1 MSEYQSE
8 STYDYTVMSDH
19 EKELLISSLLEVD
32 LVQVSKK
39 LFANNIICEPTKNKL
54 ISLDYEYLDPK
65 LCIRYLLQNVF
76 ESVKDVQVWET
87 NKYDVSKWNRFV
99 QVLINLG
106 GKAKRVGMK
115 LKEAGTLLELQVG
128 QNDMTKHNS
137 SLLKVKDVK
146 KLMDVLYK
154 YAYKWEAIC
163 IALNLPRYVMEECRK
178 GRTDII
184 KLNDVLYNWIVS
196 QHPDTESA
204 TLHSLNQALG
214 GPIVRCGNAVLELMD
229 QFYEYDSQP
238 EIFKSSRS
246 SLTLLHPTT
255 TTVRFGRSA
264 LLEVQVS
271 DSLQSVSYQWTRDG
285 KKLYYNDGYEGM
297 NNNILC
303 ILEAT
308 DSGNFSCFIK
318 TDDDSVRS
326 KEAYLEVI
334 FPDRDDYLVSK
345 YSQFQEI
352 PKDAWPPVSA
362 GAFISIALIEGKKT
376 SFTHTISKSIDD
388 ILEEKEVIEYKK
400 VFGTYTSGALLFVE
414 GRPGSGKTTL
424 VHKVTRDW
432 AKSYSV
438 LKGASKVYLI
448 SLRLLNCTRKDK
460 ELFDILRLFYIDDD
474 DTRAAF
480 KEVKDSKGEGVCFI
494 LDGLD
499 EYIGNNEENVIQE
512 LIYKRILPLAM
523 VIVASR
529 PVGTAV
535 HRNNVKVSKRI
546 EVLGFTRGNIDRY
559 INNYPFGDDANM
571 ASKLMAHL
579 KLHTNTLH
587 MCYLPVHTSMVCY
600 LYMNLG
606 DQIPHTE
613 TKMYE
618 YFTGLTI
625 VRALRRD
632 GKKHVEFIS
641 LDDFEGEIKEYYE
654 KICELAFNM
663 TKDSVQVIPS
673 KNKINHALGSDASSL
688 GLIVIDS
695 TIGLYGYN
703 DVYTFLHL
711 TFQEFLAAFY
721 IKNLEDFEQ
730 LKIIEYLGHHK
741 QYQVI
746 KFYFG
751 LVNTEK
757 KLDQFKKFLNLV
769 PPGNT
774 HSFQCAF
781 ESRSHNA
788 CQEIFND
795 RNIINWN
802 RESSKNILYLN
813 SCYLIPSDF
822 VAMGYV
828 MSELPHH
835 LSTITFLNCHFDDEG
850 IKAYLLTV
858 NSYKLC
864 FIKYLQIFFE
874 GMQNRQLQLLIK
886 GLSLFLTELR
896 HLEELDLGTAILT
909 DKDVQSFKGISLNSL
924 KVLRISLSI
933 NQRDVLDILKFDSTH
948 LHVYASSVKH
958 LGLSDC
964 ESQNLTWSHLFHTFG
979 KHLAPYSESDP
990 ESMTLCCLSYCEIS
1004 FDKFL
1009 NCASYTLVDCGIDD
1023 EGISK
1028 LTRALTSR
1036 LRKPFLLRFD
1046 VNKITGK
1053 GAVCLAKL
1061 LRVLPEIKLF
1071 SAMCNNIDDTGA
1083 KALANS
1089 FKHCQQLI
1097 RIDLQCNDIG
1107 DEGAVALVEATTH
1120 IKYTNIELNIW
1131 SRYITEDGITN
1142 ALKCRDITTIK
1153 TVNFL
1158 KSQHIIQAYPQL
1170 LKKIMTYCYGL
1181 HDLKVK
1187 NMLEENNFNMIS
1199 TVIEELKYFSKL
1211 LYLNFEDCFIGLTG
1225 AIALADALKYLSKL
1239 KELNLKGNTFYLEGA
1254 LVIAGA
1260 LKYCMNL
1267 EVLNMSFSSHE
1278 CIAALGDGL
1287 KHNSCLVELDL
1298 SQNMLSSMA
1307 GNVLNKSIC
1316 SNLQNLNLAGCS
1328 IDSNGG
1334 ISLAEKLKYCS
1345 SLQQL
1350 NLGDNDIGCGL
1361 VAIAD
1366 NLRCPNLQVLCLIG
1380 VNINKNSAVALATA
1394 LMHCPVLEEV
1404 NLANN
1409 NIDTVSMKTLA
1420 EGLKFN
1426 SRLKIL
1432 YLHFNRIGSEGAA
1445 SLSRCFNKWQ
1455 NFQYLSLGHCQIN
1468 SLTAFADGLKHCNN
1482 LQTLFLDHNNIGTE
1496 GAIAL
1501 ANGLKYCCSLYFLLL
1516 MENPIED
1523 AGAIELFQELKH
1535 VKNIFVSEDRFE
1547 EKTKMIT
1554 RSTQL
1559 HSLLNDKILGL

>member
-8 STYDYTVMSDH
+8 SSYDYTVMSDH

-39 LFANNIICEPTKNKL
+39 LFANNIICESTKNIF

-65 LCIRYLLQNVF
+65 LCIRYLLQKVF
-76 ESVKDVQVWET
+76 ESVKVVQVWET
-87 NKYDVSKWNRFV
+87 KYDVSKWDRFV

-106 GKAKRVGMK
+106 GKAKKVGMK
-115 LKEAGTLLELQVG
+115 LKEAGTLLELQDG

-137 SLLKVKDVK
+137 PLLKEKDVK

-154 YAYKWEAIC
+154 YAYEWEAIC
-163 IALNLPRYVMEECRK
+163 IALNLPRYVVEECRK

-184 KLNDVLYNWIVS
+184 KLNDVLYNWIVG
-196 QHPDTESA
+196 QHPDTEPA
-204 TLHSLNQALG
+204 TFLSLKWVLG
-214 GPIVRCGNAVLELMD
+214 GPIVRCGKAVSDLMD
-229 QFYEYDSQP
+229 QFNEYDSQP
-238 EIFKSSRS
+238 EIFNSSRS
-246 SLTLLHPTT
+246 SLTLSHPTT

-271 DSLQSVSYQWTRDG
+271 DSLQSVSYQWMRDG
-285 KKLYYNDGYEGM
+285 KKLYYNDVYEGM
-297 NNNILC
+297 KNNILC

-308 DSGNFSCFIK
+308 DSGNFSCIIK

-345 YSQFQEI
+345 YSQFPEI
-352 PKDAWPPVSA
+352 PKDTWPPVST

-376 SFTHTISKSIDD
+376 SFSHTISKSIDD

-400 VFGTYTSGALLFVE
+400 VFGTYTSGALLLVE

-438 LKGASKVYLI
+438 VNGASKVYLI

-494 LDGLD
+494 SDGLD
-499 EYIGNNEENVIQE
+499 EYIGNNGENVIQE

-535 HRNNVKVSKRI
+535 HRNNAKVSKRI

-559 INNYPFGDDANM
+559 INNYPFGDDTNM

-587 MCYLPVHTSMVCY
+587 MCYLPVHASMVCY

-613 TKMYE
+613 TEMYE
-618 YFTGLTI
+618 HFTGLTI

-632 GKKHVEFIS
+632 GKKHAIYIL
-641 LDDFEGEIKEYYE
+641 LDDFEGEIKENFE

-663 TKDSVQVIPS
+663 TKNSVQVIPS
-673 KNKINHALGSDASSL
+673 KSKLNHALGSDASSL
-688 GLIVIDS
+688 GLLVIDS
-695 TIGLYGYN
+695 TIGLYGYK

-721 IKNLEDFEQ
+721 IKNLEDSEQ

-757 KLDQFKKFLNLV
+757 KIDQFKKFLNLV
-769 PPGNT
+769 PPGNI

-795 RNIINWN
+795 SNNDINPTLIVYSWKVLRNII
-802 RESSKNILYLN
+802 RMDESSKNILYLN
-813 SCYLIPSDF
+813 NCYLMPSDF

-828 MSELPHH
+828 MSELSHH
-835 LSTITFLNCHFDDEG
+835 LSTIRFLNCYFDEEG
-850 IKAYLLTV
+850 IKAFLLKV

-864 FIKYLQIFFE
+864 FIKHLQVSFE
-874 GMQNRQLQLLIK
+874 DIQNRQLQLLIK

-896 HLEELDLGTAILT
+896 YLEELDLGTAILT
-909 DKDVQSFKGISLNSL
+909 DKDVQSLKGISLKSL

-933 NQRDVLDILKFDSTH
+933 NQRDVLDILKFDSMH
-948 LHVYASSVKH
+948 LHVYAGSEKDY
-958 LGLSDC
+958 GFSDC
-964 ESQNLTWSHLFHTFG
+964 EHQNLTWSHLFHTFG

-1004 FDKFL
+1004 FDMFL

-1023 EGISK
+1023 DGILK
-1028 LTRALTSR
+1028 MTRALISR
-1036 LRKPFLLRFD
+1036 SRKPSLLRFD

-1053 GAVCLAKL
+1053 GAVCLAQL
-1061 LRVLPEIKLF
+1061 LRVAPEIKFF
-1071 SAMCNNIDDTGA
+1071 SAMCNNIDDIGA

-1089 FKHCQQLI
+1089 FKLCQQLK
-1097 RIDLQCNDIG
+1097 RIDLQCNAIG
-1107 DEGAVALVEATTH
+1107 DEGSVALVEATTH

-1131 SRYITEDGITN
+1131 SRYITDDGITN
-1142 ALKCRDITTIK
+1142 ALKCRDATTIK

-1158 KSQHIIQAYPQL
+1158 KSQHIIQVYPQL
-1170 LKKIMTYCYGL
+1170 LKKVMEYCYSL
-1181 HDLKVK
+1181 HEWKVK
-1187 NMLEENNFNMIS
+1187 NILEENNFNMIS
-1199 TVIEELKYFSKL
+1199 TVVEELKHFSKL
-1211 LYLNFEDCFIGLTG
+1211 LYLNFEDCLIGLTD
-1225 AIALADALKYLSKL
+1225 AVALADALKYLSQL
-1239 KELNLKGNTFYLEGA
+1239 KELNLKGNKLHSEGA

-1260 LKYCMNL
+1260 LKYCINL
-1267 EVLNMSFSSHE
+1267 EVLNMSLNMFSSRE

-1307 GNVLNKSIC
+1307 GKVLNQSIC
-1316 SNLQNLNLAGCS
+1316 SSLQKFNLAGCS
-1328 IDSNGG
+1328 IDSKGG
-1334 ISLAEKLKYCS
+1334 ISLAENFKYCS
-1345 SLQQL
+1345 TLQQL
-1350 NLGDNDIGCGL
+1350 NLGDNVIGCGL

-1394 LMHCPVLEEV
+1394 LMHCPVLEELY
-1404 NLANN
+1404 LANN

-1420 EGLKFN
+1420 EGLKLNRQSTHHHVNKSDFIV
-1426 SRLKIL
+1426 SR
-1432 YLHFNRIGSEGAA
+1432 A
-1445 SLSRCFNKWQ
+1445 SCGESRVTATGISPFFSNFS
-1455 NFQYLSLGHCQIN
+1455 NFQQDAYDFPVAPLLALFIDSSILRGLLLSLG
-1468 SLTAFADGLKHCNN
+1468 
-1482 LQTLFLDHNNIGTE
+1482 
-1496 GAIAL
+1496 
-1501 ANGLKYCCSLYFLLL
+1501 L
-1516 MENPIED
+1516 MIECFHEQ
-1523 AGAIELFQELKH
+1523 G
-1535 VKNIFVSEDRFE
+1535 
-1547 EKTKMIT
+1547 
-1554 RSTQL
+1554 
-1559 HSLLNDKILGL
+1559 IL

>member
-1 MSEYQSE
+1 M
-8 STYDYTVMSDH
+8 
-19 EKELLISSLLEVD
+19 
-32 LVQVSKK
+32 
-39 LFANNIICEPTKNKL
+39 
-54 ISLDYEYLDPK
+54 
-65 LCIRYLLQNVF
+65 
-76 ESVKDVQVWET
+76 
-87 NKYDVSKWNRFV
+87 
-99 QVLINLG
+99 
-106 GKAKRVGMK
+106 
-115 LKEAGTLLELQVG
+115 
-128 QNDMTKHNS
+128 
-137 SLLKVKDVK
+137 
-146 KLMDVLYK
+146 
-154 YAYKWEAIC
+154 
-163 IALNLPRYVMEECRK
+163 
-178 GRTDII
+178 
-184 KLNDVLYNWIVS
+184 
-196 QHPDTESA
+196 
-204 TLHSLNQALG
+204 
-214 GPIVRCGNAVLELMD
+214 
-229 QFYEYDSQP
+229 
-238 EIFKSSRS
+238 
-246 SLTLLHPTT
+246 
-255 TTVRFGRSA
+255 
-264 LLEVQVS
+264 
-271 DSLQSVSYQWTRDG
+271 
-285 KKLYYNDGYEGM
+285 
-297 NNNILC
+297 
-303 ILEAT
+303 
-308 DSGNFSCFIK
+308 
-318 TDDDSVRS
+318 
-326 KEAYLEVI
+326 
-334 FPDRDDYLVSK
+334 
-345 YSQFQEI
+345 
-352 PKDAWPPVSA
+352 
-362 GAFISIALIEGKKT
+362 
-376 SFTHTISKSIDD
+376 
-388 ILEEKEVIEYKK
+388 
-400 VFGTYTSGALLFVE
+400 FGTYTSGALLFVE
-414 GRPGSGKTTL
+414 GRPGSGKSTL

-480 KEVKDSKGEGVCFI
+480 KEVKDSKGEGACFI

-535 HRNNVKVSKRI
+535 HRNNAKVSKRI
-546 EVLGFTRGNIDRY
+546 EVLGFTRENIDRY
-559 INNYPFGDDANM
+559 INNYPFGDDSNM

-587 MCYLPVHTSMVCY
+587 MCYLPVHASMVCY
-600 LYMNLG
+600 LYMNLE
-606 DQIPHTE
+606 DEIPHTE

-632 GKKHVEFIS
+632 GKRHAKFIS
-641 LDDFEGEIKEYYE
+641 LGDLEGEMKENFD

-663 TKDSVQVIPS
+663 TKNSEQVIPS
-673 KNKINHALGSDASSL
+673 NCKINHALGSDASSL
-688 GLIVIDS
+688 GLLVIDS
-695 TIGLYGYN
+695 TIGLYGYK

-721 IKNLEDFEQ
+721 IKNLEDSEQ
-730 LKIIEYLGHHK
+730 LKIIEYLGHK
-741 QYQVI
+741 EQYQVI

-757 KLDQFKKFLNLV
+757 KLDQFKIFLNLV
-769 PPGNT
+769 PLGNT
-774 HSFQCAF
+774 YSFQCAF
-781 ESRSHNA
+781 ESRNHNA

-795 RNIINWN
+795 TKYYINPPLILCSWKVHRNIF
-802 RESSKNILYLN
+802 RMDESSKNILYLN
-813 SCYLIPSDF
+813 NCYLMPSDF

-828 MSELPHH
+828 MSELSHH
-835 LSTITFLNCHFDDEG
+835 LSTIRFLNCYFDEEG
-850 IKAYLLTV
+850 IRAFLLTV

-864 FIKYLQIFFE
+864 FIKYLQVSFE
-874 GMQNRQLQLLIK
+874 RMQNRQLQLLIK
-886 GLSLFLTELR
+886 DLSFLLTELR
-896 HLEELDLGTAILT
+896 YLEELNLGTAILT
-909 DKDVQSFKGISLNSL
+909 DKAVRSFKGISLNSL
-924 KVLRISLSI
+924 KVLCISLSI

-948 LHVYASSVKH
+948 LHVYASSLKH

-964 ESQNLTWSHLFHTFG
+964 ENQNLTWSHLFHTFG
-979 KHLAPYSESDP
+979 KHLAPYSESNP
-990 ESMTLCCLSYCEIS
+990 ESIILCCLSYCEIS

-1009 NCASYTLVDCGIDD
+1009 NCASYTLIDCGIDD

-1028 LTRALTSR
+1028 MTRALLSR
-1036 LRKPFLLRFD
+1036 TISLLRLD

-1061 LRVLPEIKLF
+1061 LRVLPEIKFF
-1071 SAMCNNIDDTGA
+1071 SAMCNNIDDIGA

-1097 RIDLQCNDIG
+1097 RIDLECNDIG

-1131 SRYITEDGITN
+1131 NKYITEDGITN

-1170 LKKIMTYCYGL
+1170 LKKLMTYCYGL
-1181 HDLKVK
+1181 HELKVK
-1187 NMLEENNFNMIS
+1187 NILEENNFNMIS
-1199 TVIEELKYFSKL
+1199 TIIEELKHFSNL
-1211 LYLNFEDCFIGLTG
+1211 LYLNFEDCLIGLTD
-1225 AIALADALKYLSKL
+1225 AIALAGALKYLSKL
-1239 KELNLKGNTFYLEGA
+1239 KELNLKGNKFYSEGT

-1267 EVLNMSFSSHE
+1267 EVLNMSFNMFSSHE

-1287 KHNSCLVELDL
+1287 KRNSCLVKLDL
-1298 SQNMLSSMA
+1298 SQNMLSSIA
-1307 GNVLNKSIC
+1307 GKVLNKSIC
-1316 SNLQNLNLAGCS
+1316 SNLQSLNLAGCS

-1350 NLGDNDIGCGL
+1350 KLGRNDIGCGL

-1366 NLRCPNLQVLCLIG
+1366 NLRCPNLQVLCLVG
-1380 VNINKNSAVALATA
+1380 VNINKNSAVTLATA

-1404 NLANN
+1404 YLVDN
-1409 NIDTVSMKTLA
+1409 NIDIVSMKTLA

-1426 SRLKIL
+1426 SRLKKL
-1432 YLHFNRIGSEGAA
+1432 YLQFNGFGSEGAA

-1455 NFQYLSLGHCQIN
+1455 NLQYLSLGHCQIN
-1468 SLTAFADGLKHCNN
+1468 SITALADGLKYCND
-1482 LQTLFLDHNNIGTE
+1482 LQTLDLDYNNIGTE

-1501 ANGLKYCCSLYFLLL
+1501 AKGLKYCCSLNFLHL

-1535 VKNIFVSEDRFE
+1535 VKYIATHIRRQV
-1547 EKTKMIT
+1547 
-1554 RSTQL
+1554 
-1559 HSLLNDKILGL
+1559 

>member
-8 STYDYTVMSDH
+8 SSYDFTVMYDRE

-32 LVQVSKK
+32 LVQVSKR
-39 LFANNIICEPTKNKL
+39 LFANNIIFESTKNIF

-76 ESVKDVQVWET
+76 ESVKDVRVWET

-115 LKEAGTLLELQVG
+115 LEAGTLLEVQDG
-128 QNDMTKHNS
+128 QNDMTKHNLP
-137 SLLKVKDVK
+137 LLKEKDVN
-146 KLMDVLYK
+146 KLMEVLYK
-154 YAYKWEAIC
+154 YAYEWEVIC

-178 GRTDII
+178 GSTDVI
-184 KLNDVLYNWIVS
+184 KLNDVLYKWIVG
-196 QHPDTESA
+196 QHPDTKPA
-204 TLHSLNQALG
+204 TFLNLKWVLG
-214 GPIVRCGNAVLELMD
+214 GPIVGCGKAVSDLMY
-229 QFYEYDSQP
+229 QFNEYDSQP
-238 EIFKSSRS
+238 EIFNSSRS

-255 TTVRFGRSA
+255 TTVRFGRST

-271 DSLQSVSYQWTRDG
+271 DSLQSVSYQWMRDG

-308 DSGNFSCFIK
+308 DSGNYSCIIK

-334 FPDRDDYLVSK
+334 FPDRDDYLVSN
-345 YSQFQEI
+345 YSQFPEI
-352 PKDAWPPVSA
+352 PKDTWPPVST

-376 SFTHTISKSIDD
+376 SFSHTISKCIDD

-400 VFGTYTSGALLFVE
+400 VFGTYTSGALLLVE

-424 VHKVTRDW
+424 VHKITRDW

-438 LKGASKVYLI
+438 LNGASKVYLI

-480 KEVKDSKGEGVCFI
+480 KQVKYCKGEGVCFI

-499 EYIGNNEENVIQE
+499 EYIGNNGENVIQE

-535 HRNNVKVSKRI
+535 HRNNAKVSKRI

-559 INNYPFGDDANM
+559 INNYPFGDDTNM

-587 MCYLPVHTSMVCY
+587 MCYLPVHASMVCY
-600 LYMNLG
+600 LYMNLE
-606 DQIPHTE
+606 DEIPHTE

-632 GKKHVEFIS
+632 GKKHAKFIS
-641 LDDFEGEIKEYYE
+641 LDDLEGEIKENFE

-663 TKDSVQVIPS
+663 TKNSEQVIPS
-673 KNKINHALGSDASSL
+673 KCKLNHALESDASSL
-688 GLIVIDS
+688 GLLVIDS
-695 TIGLYGYN
+695 TIGLYGYK

-721 IKNLEDFEQ
+721 IKHLEDFEQ

-751 LVNTEK
+751 LVDTEK
-757 KLDQFKKFLNLV
+757 KLDQFKMFLNLV

-774 HSFQCAF
+774 YSFQCAF

-795 RNIINWN
+795 CNIINWN
-802 RESSKNILYLN
+802 RETSKNILYLN
-813 SCYLIPSDF
+813 SCYLMPSDF

-835 LSTITFLNCHFDDEG
+835 LSKIRFLNCYFDDEG

-864 FIKYLQIFFE
+864 FIKHLQFFFE

-896 HLEELDLGTAILT
+896 YLEELDLGRAILT
-909 DKDVQSFKGISLNSL
+909 DNDVRSLKGISLSNL

-933 NQRDVLDILKFDSTH
+933 NQRDVLDILKFDSMH
-948 LHVYASSVKH
+948 LHVYAGSEKDY
-958 LGLSDC
+958 GFSDC
-964 ESQNLTWSHLFHTFG
+964 EHQNLTWSHLFHTFG
-979 KHLAPYSESDP
+979 KQLAPYSESDP
-990 ESMTLCCLSYCEIS
+990 YSESGPESIILCCLNLCEIS

-1028 LTRALTSR
+1028 MTKALISR
-1036 LRKPFLLRFD
+1036 SRKPFLLRFD

-1053 GAVCLAKL
+1053 GAVCLANL
-1061 LRVLPEIKLF
+1061 LRVLPEIKFF
-1071 SAMCNNIDDTGA
+1071 SAMCNNIDDIGA

-1097 RIDLQCNDIG
+1097 RIDLQCNAIG
-1107 DEGAVALVEATTH
+1107 DEGAVALVEVTPH
-1120 IKYTNIELNIW
+1120 KKYTNIELNIW
-1131 SRYITEDGITN
+1131 NKYITEDGITN

-1170 LKKIMTYCYGL
+1170 LKKLMTYCYSL
-1181 HDLKVK
+1181 HELKVK
-1187 NMLEENNFNMIS
+1187 NILEENNFNMIS

-1211 LYLNFEDCFIGLTG
+1211 LYLNFEDCLIGLTD
-1225 AIALADALKYLSKL
+1225 AIALAGALKYLSKL
-1239 KELNLKGNTFYLEGA
+1239 KELNLKGNKFYSEGT

-1267 EVLNMSFSSHE
+1267 EVLNMSFNMFSSLE

-1287 KHNSCLVELDL
+1287 ERNSCLVKLDL
-1298 SQNMLSSMA
+1298 SLNMLSSIA
-1307 GNVLNKSIC
+1307 GKVLNKSIC

-1334 ISLAEKLKYCS
+1334 ISLAEKLKYCL

-1350 NLGDNDIGCGL
+1350 NLGGNDIGCGL

-1366 NLRCPNLQVLCLIG
+1366 NLRCPNLQVLCLTG
-1380 VNINKNSAVALATA
+1380 VKINKNSAVALATT
-1394 LMHCPVLEEV
+1394 LMHCPVLEEIY
-1404 NLANN
+1404 LADNN
-1409 NIDTVSMKTLA
+1409 FDTVSMKTLA

-1426 SRLKIL
+1426 SRLKNL
-1432 YLHFNRIGSEGAA
+1432 YLDSNEIGSEGAA

-1455 NFQYLSLGHCQIN
+1455 NLLHLSLGHCQIN
-1468 SLTAFADGLKHCNN
+1468 SITAFADGLKHCNN
-1482 LQTLFLDHNNIGTE
+1482 LQTLDLDSNNIGTE

-1501 ANGLKYCCSLYFLLL
+1501 ANGLKYCCSLYRLLL
-1516 MENPIED
+1516 TGNPIED
-1523 AGAIELFQELKH
+1523 ADAIELFQVLKH
-1535 VKNIFVSEDRFE
+1535 VKNIHISEDRFE

-1554 RSTQL
+1554 RRLTQL
-1559 HSLLNDKILGL
+1559 

>member
-8 STYDYTVMSDH
+8 STYDFTVMYDR

-39 LFANNIICEPTKNKL
+39 LFANNIICESTRTIF

-76 ESVKDVQVWET
+76 ESVKVVQVWET
-87 NKYDVSKWNRFV
+87 KYDVSKWNRFV

-115 LKEAGTLLELQVG
+115 LKEAGTLLELQDG
-128 QNDMTKHNS
+128 QNDMTKHNLP
-137 SLLKVKDVK
+137 LLKEKDVK

-154 YAYKWEAIC
+154 YAYEWEAIC

-184 KLNDVLYNWIVS
+184 KLNDVLYKWIVG
-196 QHPDTESA
+196 QYPDAEPA
-204 TLHSLNQALG
+204 TLHSLNRALG
-214 GPIVRCGNAVLELMD
+214 GPIVRCGNAVSELMD
-229 QFYEYDSQP
+229 RFDEYDSQP
-238 EIFKSSRS
+238 ELFNSSRS
-246 SLTLLHPTT
+246 SLTLLHPTNT
-255 TTVRFGRSA
+255 RVRFGRSA

-271 DSLQSVSYQWTRDG
+271 DSLQSVSYQWMRDG

-297 NNNILC
+297 KNNILC

-308 DSGNFSCFIK
+308 DSGNYSCIIK
-318 TDDDSVRS
+318 TDDNSVRS

-345 YSQFQEI
+345 YSQFPEI
-352 PKDAWPPVSA
+352 PKDTWPPVST

-376 SFTHTISKSIDD
+376 SFSHTISKSIDD

-400 VFGTYTSGALLFVE
+400 VFGTYTIGALLLVE

-424 VHKVTRDW
+424 VHKITRDW

-438 LKGASKVYLI
+438 LNGASKVYLI

-460 ELFDILRLFYIDDD
+460 ELFDILRPFYIDDD

-499 EYIGNNEENVIQE
+499 EYIGNNGENVIQK

-535 HRNNVKVSKRI
+535 HRNNATVSKRI
-546 EVLGFTRGNIDRY
+546 EVLGFTRENIDRY

-587 MCYLPVHTSMVCY
+587 MCYLPVHASMVCY
-600 LYMNLG
+600 LYMNLE
-606 DQIPHTE
+606 DEIPHTE

-618 YFTGLTI
+618 HFTGLTI

-632 GKKHVEFIS
+632 GKKHAKFNS
-641 LDDFEGEIKEYYE
+641 LDDLEGEIKENFE

-663 TKDSVQVIPS
+663 TKNSVQVIPS
-673 KNKINHALGSDASSL
+673 KSKIKHALGSDASSL
-688 GLIVIDS
+688 GLLVIDS
-695 TIGLYGYN
+695 TIGLYGYK

-721 IKNLEDFEQ
+721 IKNIEDSEQ
-730 LKIIEYLGHHK
+730 LKIIEYLGHK
-741 QYQVI
+741 EQYQVI

-751 LVNTEK
+751 LVDTEK
-757 KLDQFKKFLNLV
+757 KLDQFKMFLNLV

-774 HSFQCAF
+774 YSFQCAF

-795 RNIINWN
+795 INNAINLPLILCSWKVHRNIF
-802 RESSKNILYLN
+802 RMDESSKNILYLN
-813 SCYLIPSDF
+813 NCYLMPSDF
-822 VAMGYV
+822 VAIGYV
-828 MSELPHH
+828 MSELSHH
-835 LSTITFLNCHFDDEG
+835 LSTIRFLNCYFDEEG
-850 IKAYLLTV
+850 IKAFLLKV
-858 NSYKLC
+858 NSKKFC
-864 FIKYLQIFFE
+864 FIKHLQVFFL
-874 GMQNRQLQLLIK
+874 QNGQLQLLIK

-896 HLEELDLGTAILT
+896 YLEELDLGTAILT
-909 DKDVQSFKGISLNSL
+909 DKAVRSFKGISLNSL

-933 NQRDVLDILKFDSTH
+933 NQRGVLDILKFDSMH
-948 LHVYASSVKH
+948 LHVYASSVKDH
-958 LGLSDC
+958 AYC

-979 KHLAPYSESDP
+979 KHLAPYSESNP

-1009 NCASYTLVDCGIDD
+1009 NCASYTLIDCGIDD

-1028 LTRALTSR
+1028 MTRALLSR
-1036 LRKPFLLRFD
+1036 KIFLLRLD

-1071 SAMCNNIDDTGA
+1071 SAMCNNIDDIGA

-1120 IKYTNIELNIW
+1120 IKYTNIELNLW
-1131 SRYITEDGITN
+1131 NKYITEEGITN
-1142 ALKCRDITTIK
+1142 ALKCGDITTIK

-1158 KSQHIIQAYPQL
+1158 KSQHIIQVYPQL
-1170 LKKIMTYCYGL
+1170 LKEVMAYCYGL
-1181 HDLKVK
+1181 HELKVK
-1187 NMLEENNFNMIS
+1187 NILEENNFNVIS
-1199 TVIEELKYFSKL
+1199 TVIEELKHFSKL

-1239 KELNLKGNTFYLEGA
+1239 KELNLKRNKLCSESA

-1267 EVLNMSFSSHE
+1267 EVLNMSFNTFSSRE
-1278 CIAALGDGL
+1278 CIAALGDLL
-1287 KHNSCLVELDL
+1287 KHNSCLVELNL
-1298 SQNMLSSMA
+1298 SLNRVSSMA
-1307 GNVLNKSIC
+1307 GNVLNQSSC
-1316 SNLQNLNLAGCS
+1316 SNLQNLNLDNCS
-1328 IDSNGG
+1328 IDSNDS
-1334 ISLAEKLKYCS
+1334 ISLAEKLRYCS
-1345 SLQQL
+1345 NLQQL
-1350 NLGDNDIGCGL
+1350 DLGNNVIGCGL

-1366 NLRCPNLQVLCLIG
+1366 SLRCPNLLVLCLTG
-1380 VNINKNSAVALATA
+1380 VKINKNSAVALATA

-1404 NLANN
+1404 YLADNN
-1409 NIDTVSMKTLA
+1409 FDTVSMKTLA

-1426 SRLKIL
+1426 SRLKNL
-1432 YLHFNRIGSEGAA
+1432 YLDLNEIGSEGAA

-1455 NFQYLSLGHCQIN
+1455 NLQSLSLGHCQIN
-1468 SLTAFADGLKHCNN
+1468 SITAFADELKYCNN
-1482 LQTLFLDHNNIGTE
+1482 LQTLDLDHNNIGTE

-1501 ANGLKYCCSLYFLLL
+1501 ANGLKYCCSLYRLLL
-1516 MENPIED
+1516 IGNPIED
-1523 AGAIELFQELKH
+1523 AGAIELFQILKH
-1535 VKNIFVSEDRFE
+1535 VKM
-1547 EKTKMIT
+1547 T
-1554 RSTQL
+1554 
-1559 HSLLNDKILGL
+1559 GLKK

>member
-1 MSEYQSE
+1 M
-8 STYDYTVMSDH
+8 
-19 EKELLISSLLEVD
+19 
-32 LVQVSKK
+32 
-39 LFANNIICEPTKNKL
+39 
-54 ISLDYEYLDPK
+54 
-65 LCIRYLLQNVF
+65 
-76 ESVKDVQVWET
+76 
-87 NKYDVSKWNRFV
+87 
-99 QVLINLG
+99 
-106 GKAKRVGMK
+106 
-115 LKEAGTLLELQVG
+115 
-128 QNDMTKHNS
+128 
-137 SLLKVKDVK
+137 
-146 KLMDVLYK
+146 
-154 YAYKWEAIC
+154 
-163 IALNLPRYVMEECRK
+163 
-178 GRTDII
+178 
-184 KLNDVLYNWIVS
+184 
-196 QHPDTESA
+196 
-204 TLHSLNQALG
+204 
-214 GPIVRCGNAVLELMD
+214 
-229 QFYEYDSQP
+229 
-238 EIFKSSRS
+238 
-246 SLTLLHPTT
+246 
-255 TTVRFGRSA
+255 
-264 LLEVQVS
+264 
-271 DSLQSVSYQWTRDG
+271 
-285 KKLYYNDGYEGM
+285 
-297 NNNILC
+297 
-303 ILEAT
+303 
-308 DSGNFSCFIK
+308 
-318 TDDDSVRS
+318 
-326 KEAYLEVI
+326 
-334 FPDRDDYLVSK
+334 
-345 YSQFQEI
+345 
-352 PKDAWPPVSA
+352 
-362 GAFISIALIEGKKT
+362 
-376 SFTHTISKSIDD
+376 
-388 ILEEKEVIEYKK
+388 
-400 VFGTYTSGALLFVE
+400 FGTYTSGALLFVE

-424 VHKVTRDW
+424 VHKVIRDW

-438 LKGASKVYLI
+438 LNGASKVYLI

-480 KEVKDSKGEGVCFI
+480 KELKDSKGEGVCFI

-499 EYIGNNEENVIQE
+499 EYIGNNGENVIQE

-535 HRNNVKVSKRI
+535 HRNNAKVSKRI

-587 MCYLPVHTSMVCY
+587 MCYLPVHASMVCF
-600 LYMNLG
+600 LYMNHE
-606 DQIPHTE
+606 DEIPHTE

-632 GKKHVEFIS
+632 GKKHDKFIS
-641 LDDFEGEIKEYYE
+641 LDDLDGEIKENFE

-663 TKDSVQVIPS
+663 TKNSEQVIPS
-673 KNKINHALGSDASSL
+673 KCKINHALESDASSL

-695 TIGLYGYN
+695 TFGLYGYK
-703 DVYTFLHL
+703 DVYMFLHL

-721 IKNLEDFEQ
+721 IKILEDSEQ

-746 KFYFG
+746 QFYFG
-751 LVNTEK
+751 LVDTEK
-757 KLDQFKKFLNLV
+757 KLHQFKMFLNLV

-774 HSFQCAF
+774 YSFQCAF

-795 RNIINWN
+795 RN
-802 RESSKNILYLN
+802 RESSKNILYLK
-813 SCYLIPSDF
+813 SCYLMPSDF
-822 VAMGYV
+822 IAMGYV

-835 LSTITFLNCHFDDEG
+835 LSTITFQNCYFDEEG

-864 FIKYLQIFFE
+864 FIKYLQVSFE
-874 GMQNRQLQLLIK
+874 RMQNRQLQLLIK

-896 HLEELDLGTAILT
+896 HLEEVDLGTAILT
-909 DKDVQSFKGISLNSL
+909 DNDVRSLKGISLNSL
-924 KVLRISLSI
+924 KVLRISLFI

-948 LHVYASSVKH
+948 LHVHAGSEKDY
-958 LGLSDC
+958 GFSDC
-964 ESQNLTWSHLFHTFG
+964 EHQNLTWSHLFHTFG
-979 KHLAPYSESDP
+979 KQLAPYSESDP
-990 ESMTLCCLSYCEIS
+990 YSESGPESKILCCLNLCEIS

-1009 NCASYTLVDCGIDD
+1009 NCASYTLVDCGIGD

-1028 LTRALTSR
+1028 MTRALISR
-1036 LRKPFLLRFD
+1036 SRKPFLLRFD

-1053 GAVCLAKL
+1053 GAVCLANL
-1061 LRVLPEIKLF
+1061 LRVLPEIKFF
-1071 SAMCNNIDDTGA
+1071 SAMCNNIDDIGA

-1097 RIDLQCNDIG
+1097 RIDLQCNAIG

-1120 IKYTNIELNIW
+1120 KKYTNIELNIW

-1142 ALKCRDITTIK
+1142 ALKCRDNTTIK

-1170 LKKIMTYCYGL
+1170 LKKLMTYCYSL
-1181 HDLKVK
+1181 HELKVK
-1187 NMLEENNFNMIS
+1187 NILEENNFNMIS
-1199 TVIEELKYFSKL
+1199 TIIEELKHFSNL
-1211 LYLNFEDCFIGLTG
+1211 LYLNFEDCLIGLTD
-1225 AIALADALKYLSKL
+1225 AIALAGALKYLSKL
-1239 KELNLKGNTFYLEGA
+1239 KELNLKGNKFYSEGT

-1267 EVLNMSFSSHE
+1267 EVLNMSFNMFSSHE

-1287 KHNSCLVELDL
+1287 KRNSCLVKLDL
-1298 SQNMLSSMA
+1298 SLNMLSSIA
-1307 GNVLNKSIC
+1307 GKVLNKSIC
-1316 SNLQNLNLAGCS
+1316 SNLQSLNLAGCS

-1350 NLGDNDIGCGL
+1350 KLGGNDIGCGL

-1366 NLRCPNLQVLCLIG
+1366 NLRCPNLQALCLIG
-1380 VNINKNSAVALATA
+1380 VNINKNSAVTLATA

-1404 NLANN
+1404 YLVDN
-1409 NIDTVSMKTLA
+1409 NIDIVSMKTLA

-1426 SRLKIL
+1426 SRLKKL
-1432 YLHFNRIGSEGAA
+1432 YLQFNGFGSEGAA

-1455 NFQYLSLGHCQIN
+1455 NLQYLSLGHCQIN
-1468 SLTAFADGLKHCNN
+1468 SITALADGLKYCND
-1482 LQTLFLDHNNIGTE
+1482 LQTLDLDYNNIGTE

-1501 ANGLKYCCSLYFLLL
+1501 AKGLKYCCSLNFLYL

-1535 VKNIFVSEDRFE
+1535 VKYIHISEDRFK

-1554 RSTQL
+1554 RRLTQL
-1559 HSLLNDKILGL
+1559 